1 MTIHVGLRHFLFAHQ
16 IKEITTIAELLYD
29 HNLSASPLHPES
41 P

>member
-16 IKEITTIAELLYD
+16 IKEITIAELLYD
-29 HNLSASPLHPES
+29 HDLAARSLHPES